1 MIEQRAMMAVLERY
15 RGNAVV
21 VPTMM
26 GSRPWLETSRLLV
39 RDVPLGGAMGKASSF
54 ALGVAL
60 ARPDVKVFV
69 LDGDGSLEMNLGT
82 LNTIGHSRSENLYH
96 FLLANGVYAFT
107 GGQPIPGQDVV
118 SFAKMARNAG
128 YAAAY
133 EFDNLEEF
141 SLRIEDVL
149 RQKGPVLIIVK
160 TVPEVMNEPI
170 GRRSPGI
177 TRSTSQA
184 MAELKETLRAS

>member
-1 MIEQRAMMAVLERY
+1 MIDQREMMAVLDKY

-26 GSRPWLETSRLLV
+26 GSHPWLETSHLPV
-39 RDVPLGGAMGKASSF
+39 RDVPQGGAMGKASSF

-60 ARPDVKVFV
+60 AQPDVKVFV

-82 LNTIGHSRSENLYH
+82 LVTIANKQPENLYH
-96 FLLANGVYAFT
+96 FVLENGVYAFT
-107 GGQPIPGQDVV
+107 GGQPIPAQGTI
-118 SFAKMARNAG
+118 SFAEMAKSAG

-141 SLRIEDVL
+141 ALQIEDAL
-149 RQKGPVLIIVK
+149 NQKGPVFITVK
-160 TVPEVMNEPI
+160 IVPEIVTKPI
-170 GRRSPGI
+170 GRRPRGA
-177 TRSTSQA
+177 TRTTKAA
-184 MAELKETLRAS
+184 MQELKESLRTG